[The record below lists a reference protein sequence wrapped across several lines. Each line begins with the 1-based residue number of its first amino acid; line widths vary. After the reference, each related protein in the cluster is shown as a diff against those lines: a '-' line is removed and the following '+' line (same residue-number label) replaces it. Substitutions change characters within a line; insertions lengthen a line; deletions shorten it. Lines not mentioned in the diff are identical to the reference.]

1 MRHYAIVC
9 IHSDANLLLNM
20 QLSLSS
26 LASHFHILLFR
37 DVQQASTHLTKDQP
51 IAMLISE
58 LSLQTQVFLVAQT
71 QLHSPPK
78 CLVYNPNDPALLI
91 NLINQGRVD
100 QVLTADQV
108 NLETVKRQLSQFLQQ
123 KDEML
128 AHYADVLDTTQLKSA
143 SIPLQG
149 QFLDYSLYSDS
160 ELSNLVINALYKVF
174 SNNDEHHVCRRY
186 SKNHLLTREGE
197 HNNALWFIADGEV
210 QLKKHIAAG
219 QEQEVTIMRA
229 GSMVGGMSFIT
240 GEPAFTTSITL
251 TGTEVIKLEKSQFA
265 TLMKSNSEL
274 LGPFTHLLLRNFNRR
289 LQSSIITK
297 LKLQST
303 LQSLDA
309 AHAQLV
315 ETEKMAVLGQL
326 VAGIAHELNN
336 PVAAILRG
344 ADTLKLKVPSLVSQE
359 ISANLRQ
366 LGAATLN
373 NAMKITPL
381 STAITRQKTK
391 AAIPL
396 FGSNALARKAV
407 QMQLDSPEQFA
418 QHFAPLGSELAATIQ
433 QLDTYYLV
441 GNFLRSIDVCAK
453 RIADLVKGL
462 KHYAGQDIE
471 QAVFSDL
478 HEGLEETLVIFEN
491 RLKSYQVIKEYGEL
505 PQVQCHPIELQ
516 QIWTNLIANAI
527 DATQGEGEIKLHSY
541 TISKQQKDFVC
552 ISIEDNGIGIPE
564 DKKARIFELNY
575 TTKREG
581 NFGLGIG
588 LTVCQ
593 QIVKRH
599 HGEIKVISNNE
610 EQSHF
615 TRFEV
620 YLPVIN
626 PDIKQRSRAE
636 NEQEA

>member
-1 MRHYAIVC
+1 MTHYAIVC
-9 IHSDANLLLNM
+9 IHSDANLLLDL
-20 QLSLSS
+20 QLSLGS

-37 DVQQASTHLTKDQP
+37 DVKQADDHLTKDQP

-58 LSLQTQVFLVAQT
+58 LTPQSQTYLVAQT
-71 QLHSPPK
+71 QLQNRPK
-78 CLVYNPNDPALLI
+78 CLVFNPNEPSLLI
-91 NLINQGRVD
+91 NLINLGHVD
-100 QVLTADQV
+100 HVIATPQMD
-108 NLETVKRQLSQFLQQ
+108 LETVKGQLSQFLQQ
-123 KDEML
+123 QNETL
-128 AHYADVLDTTQLKSA
+128 THYADVLDTTQLKSA
-143 SIPLQG
+143 SFPPQG
-149 QFLDYSLYSDS
+149 QFLDYSLYSDN
-160 ELSNLVINALYKVF
+160 ELSNLVINALYRVF
-174 SNNDEHHVCRRY
+174 SGNDEHHVCRKY

-219 QEQEVTIMRA
+219 QEQEVTVMRA

-344 ADTLKLKVPSLVSQE
+344 ADTLKQKVPSLLAQE

-366 LGAATLN
+366 LGATTLN

-418 QHFAPLGSELAATIQ
+418 KYFAPLGSELTETIQ

-491 RLKSYQVIKEYGEL
+491 RLKSYQVIKEYGDIPL
-505 PQVQCHPIELQ
+505 VQCHPIELQ

-527 DATQGEGEIKLHSY
+527 DATQGEGEIKLHSH
-541 TISKQQKDFVC
+541 TMTKCQQDFVC

-564 DKKARIFELNY
+564 EKKARIFELNY

-599 HGEIKVISNNE
+599 HGEIKVISSNDA
-610 EQSHF
+610 QSHF

-620 YLPVIN
+620 YLPVNN
-626 PDIKQRSRAE
+626 PEIKQRSRAE